1 MEQYLYHIHKSAK
14 GFFKDRGSRFYAYA
28 FPVEDVE
35 SVNNH
40 LQVLKKKY
48 YDARH
53 HCYAYRLGQDGT
65 TEFATDDR
73 EPAHS
78 AGPPILA
85 AIRGKDAT
93 NILIVVVRYFG
104 GTKLGIRGLIEAYR
118 SAAEDALEHADLVM
132 QIPRVLFQV
141 NYTYEQTSEI
151 NRIFHKFELKITDAK
166 YTDICR
172 QTVAIEQQY
181 FDQIYHMLSEVG
193 IEVSVENTAG
203 NSHVS

>member
-1 MEQYLYHIHKSAK
+1 MVQYLYQIHESTVGFYKDK
-14 GFFKDRGSRFYAYA
+14 GSQFHAYA
-28 FPVEDVE
+28 FPVDDVE
-35 SVNNH
+35 SVKNY

-53 HCYAYRLGQDGT
+53 HCYAYRLGLDGA

-85 AIRGKDAT
+85 AIKGKDVT

-104 GTKLGIRGLIEAYR
+104 GTKLGIRGLIEAYKA
-118 SAAEDALEHADLVM
+118 AAENALRHADLVI
-132 QIPRVLFQV
+132 QIPRVSFEIT
-141 NYTYEQTSEI
+141 YTYEQTSEV
-151 NRIFHKFELKITDAK
+151 NRIFHRFNLDKIDAK

-172 QTVAIEQQY
+172 QRVGIEQQY
-181 FDQIYHMLSEVG
+181 FDQIYQILIEGG
-193 IEVSVENTAG
+193 IEVRIEHKPD
-203 NSHVS
+203 NS